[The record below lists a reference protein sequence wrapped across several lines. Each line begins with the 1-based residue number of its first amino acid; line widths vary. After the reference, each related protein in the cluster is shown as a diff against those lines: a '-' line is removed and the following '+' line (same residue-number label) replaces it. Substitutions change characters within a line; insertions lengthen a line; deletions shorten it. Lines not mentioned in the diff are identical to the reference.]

1 MIIKNKTYTTL
12 GILFMVLCLASF
24 ATMHN
29 VWMIIPG
36 FVCGV
41 LFLAF
46 GLHFKDRKEV
56 QKDKLRKRELQS
68 EYRI

>member
-1 MIIKNKTYTTL
+1 MVIKNKSYTIL
-12 GILFMVLCLASF
+12 GIVFMVLCLASF

-29 VWMIIPG
+29 IWMIIPG

-46 GLHFKDRKEV
+46 GLHFKDRKEL
-56 QKDKLRKRELQS
+56 QKSRLHKKELQS
-68 EYRI
+68 E